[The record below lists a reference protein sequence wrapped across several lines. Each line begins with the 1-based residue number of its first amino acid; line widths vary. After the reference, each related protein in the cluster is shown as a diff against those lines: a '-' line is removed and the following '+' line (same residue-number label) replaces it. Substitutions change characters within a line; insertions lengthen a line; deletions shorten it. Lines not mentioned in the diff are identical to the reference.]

1 VDPKRYKT
9 IKLLVRKVNKER
21 KQQAKKIDILCNN
34 LVEAQRD
41 FIKRLNAIAFAANFY
56 ESIVGITDFNSLLYT
71 AGKIIRNEL
80 PNANIAFFLRGQDNF
95 ELHLFENNKPIA
107 LEKQHLENCF
117 TPEVVDNI
125 CKANKICTLDDM
137 FAMGL
142 QGNLCKLNKISAL
155 AVPLSRLGSALGF
168 ILIYHLSQNKLNVE
182 ELNNITSV
190 TLGLARALQS
200 CNGLSRAA
208 K

>member
-1 VDPKRYKT
+1 MDPKRYKT

>member
-21 KQQAKKIDILCNN
+21 RQQAKKIDILCNN

-155 AVPLSRLGSALGF
+155 AVPLSRLGSAMGF

-190 TLGLARALQS
+190 TLGLARALQN

>member
-1 VDPKRYKT
+1 VDHKQYKK
-9 IKLLVRKVNKER
+9 IRLLVGKVNKER

-41 FIKRLNAIAFAANFY
+41 FIKRLTAVAFAANFY
-56 ESIVGITDFNSLLYT
+56 ESIVGITDLNSLLYT
-71 AGKIIRNEL
+71 AGKIIRNEI
-80 PNANIAFFLRGQDNF
+80 PDANIAFFLRGQDNF
-95 ELHLFENNKPIA
+95 ELHLLENNKPIA

-137 FAMGL
+137 FALGL
-142 QGNLCKLNKISAL
+142 QGNLSKLNKISAL
-155 AVPLSRLGSALGF
+155 AIPLSRLGSSLGF
-168 ILIYHLSQNKLNVE
+168 ILVYYLSRNKLNAE
-182 ELNNITSV
+182 ELNNITAV
-190 TLGLARALQS
+190 TFGLARALQG
-200 CNGLSRAA
+200 CNRLPQAA

>member
-1 VDPKRYKT
+1 MDPKRYQT
-9 IKLLVRKVNKER
+9 IRLLVGKVNKER
-21 KQQAKKIDILCNN
+21 KRQAKKIDILCNN

-41 FIKRLNAIAFAANFY
+41 FIKRLSTIAFVANFY

-71 AGKIIRNEL
+71 SGKIIRNEL
-80 PNANIAFFLRGQDNF
+80 PDANIAFFLRGQDNF

-107 LEKQHLENCF
+107 LEKQHLETCF
-117 TPEVVDNI
+117 TQEVVDNI

-155 AVPLSRLGSALGF
+155 AIPLSRLGSSLGF
-168 ILIYHLSQNKLNVE
+168 ILVYHLSQNKLNAE
-182 ELNNITSV
+182 ALNNITAV
-190 TLGLARALQS
+190 TFGLARALQS
-200 CNGLSRAA
+200 CNSLPQAA

>member
-1 VDPKRYKT
+1 MDPKRYKT
-9 IKLLVRKVNKER
+9 IRLLVSKVNKER

-41 FIKRLNAIAFAANFY
+41 FIKKLTTIAFTANFY
-56 ESIVGITDFNSLLYT
+56 ESIVGITDLNSLLYT

-80 PNANIAFFLRGQDNF
+80 PDVNIAFFLRRQDNF
-95 ELHLFENNKPIA
+95 ELHLLENNKPIA
-107 LEKQHLENCF
+107 LEKQQMESYF
-117 TPEVVDNI
+117 TQEVVDNI

-142 QGNLCKLNKISAL
+142 QGNLSKLNKISAL
-155 AVPLSRLGSALGF
+155 AIPLNQLGSSLGF
-168 ILIYHLSQNKLNVE
+168 ILVYHSSQNKLNAE
-182 ELNNITSV
+182 ELNNIIGV
-190 TLGLARALQS
+190 TFGLARALQS
-200 CNGLSRAA
+200 CHGLSQAA

>member
-1 VDPKRYKT
+1 MDHKQYKK
-9 IKLLVRKVNKER
+9 IRLLVGKVNKER

-41 FIKRLNAIAFAANFY
+41 FIKRLTAVAFAANFY
-56 ESIVGITDFNSLLYT
+56 ESIVGITDLNSLLYT
-71 AGKIIRNEL
+71 AGKIIRNEI
-80 PNANIAFFLRGQDNF
+80 PDANIAFFLRGQDNF
-95 ELHLFENNKPIA
+95 ELHLLENNKPIA

-137 FAMGL
+137 FALGL
-142 QGNLCKLNKISAL
+142 QGNLSKLNKISAL
-155 AVPLSRLGSALGF
+155 AIPLSRLGSSLGF
-168 ILIYHLSQNKLNVE
+168 ILVYYLSRNKLNAE
-182 ELNNITSV
+182 ELNNITAV
-190 TLGLARALQS
+190 TFGLARALQG
-200 CNGLSRAA
+200 CNRLPQAA

>member
-1 VDPKRYKT
+1 MDHKQYKK
-9 IKLLVRKVNKER
+9 IRLLVGKVNKER

-41 FIKRLNAIAFAANFY
+41 FIKRLTTVAFAANFY
-56 ESIVGITDFNSLLYT
+56 ESIVGITDLNSLLYT
-71 AGKIIRNEL
+71 AGKIIRNEI
-80 PNANIAFFLRGQDNF
+80 PDANIAFFLRGQDNF

-137 FAMGL
+137 FALGL
-142 QGNLCKLNKISAL
+142 QGNLSKLNKISVL
-155 AVPLSRLGSALGF
+155 AIPLSRLGSSLGF
-168 ILIYHLSQNKLNVE
+168 ILVYYLSRNKLNDE
-182 ELNNITSV
+182 ELNNITAV
-190 TLGLARALQS
+190 TFGLARALQS
-200 CNGLSRAA
+200 CNRLPQAA